1 MAAYER
7 NGLADRP
14 LGELMHRLSD
24 QVSTLLRQEVALA
37 KAELGQKGREA
48 GRAAGFFAAAAVIG
62 LLALGALTALFIMAL
77 DGAIPNWA
85 AALIVTVVYAV
96 VAGVLAMIGKR
107 RLDEMGSPAPEQAI
121 ESTKEDVQWAKTRL
135 QSARR

>member
-1 MAAYER
+1 VATYER

-24 QVSTLLRQEVALA
+24 QVSTLVRKEVELA
-37 KAELGQKGREA
+37 KAELGEKGREGA
-48 GRAAGFFAAAAVIG
+48 RVAALFAAAAVVG
-62 LLALGALTALFIMAL
+62 LLALGALTALLILAL

-85 AALIVTVVYAV
+85 AALIVTVVYAA

-107 RLDEMGSPAPEQAI
+107 RLDEMGSPAPEQTI

>member
-24 QVSTLLRQEVALA
+24 QVSTLLRQEVELA

>member
-1 MAAYER
+1 MATYEP

-24 QVSTLLRQEVALA
+24 QVSTLVHKELELA
-37 KAELGQKGREA
+37 KAEVGEKGREA
-48 GRAAGFFAAAAVIG
+48 GRVGAFFAASAVVG
-62 LLALGALTALFIMAL
+62 LLALGALTALLILAL

-96 VAGVLAMIGKR
+96 IAGALALVGKR
-107 RLDEMGSPAPEQAI
+107 RLDEMGSPAPEQTI
-121 ESTKEDVQWAKTRL
+121 ESTKEDIQWAKTRL